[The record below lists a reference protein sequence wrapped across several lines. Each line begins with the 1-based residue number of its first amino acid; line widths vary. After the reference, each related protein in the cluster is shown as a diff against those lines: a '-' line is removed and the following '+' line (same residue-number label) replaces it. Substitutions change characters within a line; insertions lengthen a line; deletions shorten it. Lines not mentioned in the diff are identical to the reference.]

1 MKNLFEISVIICN
14 YNHEKWLERTLRS
27 LIRQQYI
34 EQNEYEIIIVDDH
47 SSDHSR
53 KVLKKFKNFNN
64 IKIILNKKNIGLPSS
79 INKAIK
85 SSFGRYIV
93 RVDSDDYVS
102 KNFLFFL
109 KFFLLHNKEYQAVA
123 CDYFLV
129 DEKEKILRR
138 VKSSSQEI
146 ACGIMF
152 RRECLFDLG
161 LYNTNFK
168 MREGHEMMKRFKKK
182 FKLAF
187 LELPLYIYRLH
198 KKNRT
203 KNKKLVKYYDKIL

>member
-1 MKNLFEISVIICN
+1 MDNLYEISIIICN
-14 YNHEKWLERTLRS
+14 YNHDKWIERAIRS
-27 LIRQQYI
+27 LLHQQYI
-34 EQNEYEIIIVDDH
+34 EKNEFEIIIVDDC
-47 SSDHSR
+47 SSDNS
-53 KVLKKFKNFNN
+53 KEVLKKFKEFDNVKVIF
-64 IKIILNKKNIGLPSS
+64 NKKNIGLPSS

-102 KNFLFFL
+102 RHFLFFL
-109 KFFLLHNKEYQAVA
+109 KFFLVNNREYQAVS
-123 CDYFLV
+123 CDYTQV
-129 DEKEKILRR
+129 DEKENIIKR
-138 VKSSSQEI
+138 VKFSKEQI

-161 LYNTNFK
+161 LYNTKFK
-168 MREGHEMMKRFKKK
+168 MREGHELMQRFKKN

-187 LELPLYIYRLH
+187 LELPLYKYRIH

-203 KNKKLVKYYDKIL
+203 KNIKKLKYFDKIL